1 MTYKEVLNSL
11 AEKTVGTYSTYL
23 NSKIAALSA
32 SDDFLAD
39 KTEQYRAEYERLD
52 KKLTALVATIKND
65 DSLDEAAP
73 DNFEEEFIK

>member
-1 MTYKEVLNSL
+1 MTYQEVLNSL
-11 AEKTVGTYSTYL
+11 AKKTVDTYSAYL
-23 NSKIAALSA
+23 SSKIAALSA
-32 SDDFLAD
+32 SDDFVAD

-65 DSLDEAAP
+65 GSLDEAAP